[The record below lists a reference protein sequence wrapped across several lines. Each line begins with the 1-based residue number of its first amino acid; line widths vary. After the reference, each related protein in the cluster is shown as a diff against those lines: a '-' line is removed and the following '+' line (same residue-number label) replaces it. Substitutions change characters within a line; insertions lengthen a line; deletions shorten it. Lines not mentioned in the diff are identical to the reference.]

1 MQLMTVFL
9 CILSPLMNTEIRV
22 KRSCVSGADLQ
33 PQILCSQQKDIWESG
48 RNEKKVKQWR
58 QSSYEIGSTWTIGQK
73 KGISGE
79 PTLRK
84 EPAQEMRQPMTRAV
98 CEWHMGFSISAVRE
112 SQRRGLGKY
121 CHWIKV
127 QSSFEPPTEAL
138 YFGQWVRPQT
148 SNPDTLKLKWNEVV
162 TV

>member
-1 MQLMTVFL
+1 M
-9 CILSPLMNTEIRV
+9 
-22 KRSCVSGADLQ
+22 
-33 PQILCSQQKDIWESG
+33 
-48 RNEKKVKQWR
+48 
-58 QSSYEIGSTWTIGQK
+58 
-73 KGISGE
+73 
-79 PTLRK
+79 RK

-98 CEWHMGFSISAVRE
+98 CEWHMEFSISAVRE

-127 QSSFEPPTEAL
+127 QSSVEPPTKAL